1 MDVRLIME
9 LQCERFVY
17 LCPHSHMFPEVE
29 LLCSG
34 CSGKEYPPPPVMCIF
49 PTDVCTRASSCLFMR
64 RRATLDKFTAIC
76 PEWMAAINEAGST
89 SFGQITLQAVM
100 ALPIALLHSSEPC
113 NHHNSSIGE
122 ASIQCS
128 SSQIDSLACS
138 SPIHP
143 SLSVTGPT

>member
-1 MDVRLIME
+1 MRGLFISVLTLICSQRLNCSAVDVQE
-9 LQCERFVY
+9 K
-17 LCPHSHMFPEVE
+17 ST
-29 LLCSG
+29 
-34 CSGKEYPPPPVMCIF
+34 PPPVMCIF
-49 PTDVCTRASSCLFMR
+49 PTDVCTRASSCLFTR

-76 PEWMAAINEAGST
+76 PEWMAAINEAGSK

-113 NHHNSSIGE
+113 NHHNSSIDE

>member
-1 MDVRLIME
+1 MRGLFISVLTLICSQRLNCSAVDVQE
-9 LQCERFVY
+9 K
-17 LCPHSHMFPEVE
+17 ST
-29 LLCSG
+29 
-34 CSGKEYPPPPVMCIF
+34 PPPVMCIF

-76 PEWMAAINEAGST
+76 PEWMAAINKAGST

-113 NHHNSSIGE
+113 NHHNSSIDE

>member
-1 MDVRLIME
+1 MRGLFISVLTLICSQRLNCSAVDVQE
-9 LQCERFVY
+9 KST
-17 LCPHSHMFPEVE
+17 P
-29 LLCSG
+29 
-34 CSGKEYPPPPVMCIF
+34 PPPPVMCIF

-113 NHHNSSIGE
+113 NHHNSSIDE

>member
-1 MDVRLIME
+1 MRGLFISVLTLICSQRLNCSAVDVQE
-9 LQCERFVY
+9 K
-17 LCPHSHMFPEVE
+17 ST
-29 LLCSG
+29 
-34 CSGKEYPPPPVMCIF
+34 PPPPVMCIF

-113 NHHNSSIGE
+113 NHHNSSIDE

>member
-1 MDVRLIME
+1 MA

-17 LCPHSHMFPEVE
+17 LCPHPHMFPEAE

-34 CSGKEYPPPPVMCIF
+34 CSGKEHPLVMCIF
-49 PTDVCTRASSCLFMR
+49 PTEVCTRASSCLFMR

-76 PEWMAAINEAGST
+76 PEWMAAINEAGSK
-89 SFGQITLQAVM
+89 SFGQITVRAVM

-113 NHHNSSIGE
+113 NHHNSSIDE

-128 SSQIDSLACS
+128 SSQIDSLASS

-143 SLSVTGPT
+143 SLSVTGLT

>member
-1 MDVRLIME
+1 MRGLFISVLTLICSQRLNCSAVDVQE
-9 LQCERFVY
+9 
-17 LCPHSHMFPEVE
+17 
-29 LLCSG
+29 
-34 CSGKEYPPPPVMCIF
+34 KNTPPPPVMCIF

-113 NHHNSSIGE
+113 NHHNSSIDE